1 MSIEGGEW
9 KDPHEEELHDV
20 LNKVITKNEINTDK
34 SENMGENVDEITK
47 GLELPE
53 VEDNTEPN
61 TLN

>member
-9 KDPHEEELHDV
+9 KDQREEELHDV

-47 GLELPE
+47 DLELPE